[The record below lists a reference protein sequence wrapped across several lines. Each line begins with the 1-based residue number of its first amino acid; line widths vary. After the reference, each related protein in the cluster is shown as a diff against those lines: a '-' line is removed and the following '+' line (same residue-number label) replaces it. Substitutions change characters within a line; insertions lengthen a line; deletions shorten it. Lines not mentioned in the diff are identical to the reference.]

1 MSLTQPESADQS
13 AAAGAWTVLACAG
26 AATLVSLFIDGFE
39 FGVHNNV
46 YHVPYVL
53 GWDRLPAF
61 ADDAFV
67 QSLRYFTSAVWLLL
81 RALCTEDNV
90 QAVFLAAH
98 VATRLATFAALAA
111 LVRQA
116 GITDRAGLAL
126 VLGTLAVTPWMHG
139 ASIVAGHG
147 MLINYFT
154 HSEVAG
160 PFLLFGLHCALQ
172 ARWRL
177 CAVFAALAFLANAF
191 VGLWLL
197 AMLAAWVAWQRRSV
211 RLSQFVV
218 PALLFG
224 LIAAPLLVWV
234 SLAMGSRDAAVDFS
248 FAEYL
253 RLYYPR
259 HFFLDSSSA
268 GRLGLLVACLL
279 AGWSSSHL
287 VPNGRFWRTVLGAS
301 MLLFAVGAVTPYFI
315 DARLL
320 FNLHLMRVD
329 GVVQAVSLLLVACAA
344 ARILADPASLAWQR
358 GALLL
363 AVLMLFIPWRFGM
376 PAIAVLCLAVA
387 WGRGVGARA
396 QLRPWLWLLPLT
408 TAMLAL
414 NWAMRPTPASSLAVL
429 VVAAGLAALWL
440 ARRPLQS
447 VPRLHLAAVLGV
459 TAASLA
465 GSQFEQRHATVL
477 HAMQEQ
483 EDPKDEADWTALA
496 AWLRGHPIAGEVL
509 VPIEAPDRPR
519 DVYLISHNFQLHA
532 RTPVWVDWKQGAAV
546 MWSPQFFHRWA
557 PRYRAARELRTP
569 PQFLQ
574 FAREQG
580 IPYFVPPPYDGP
592 ACPEG
597 AATLHASGRFKL
609 CATQPVMSPTRR
621 P

>member
-1 MSLTQPESADQS
+1 MSLARSLSTVEAPP
-13 AAAGAWTVLACAG
+13 AGPWAVLICVC
-26 AATLVSLFIDGFE
+26 AATLGSLFVDGFQ

-81 RALCTEDNV
+81 RALCTEDKV

-116 GITDRAGLAL
+116 GVTDRVGLAL
-126 VLGTLAVTPWMHG
+126 VLGMLAATPWMHG

-154 HSEVAG
+154 HSEVAW
-160 PFLLFGLHCALQ
+160 PFLLFGLSCALQ

-191 VGLWLL
+191 VGIWLL
-197 AMLAAWVAWQRRSV
+197 AMLAAWVALQRRSL

-218 PALLFG
+218 PALLFV

-234 SLAMGSRDAAVDFS
+234 SMAMGSRDAAVDFS

-259 HFFLDSSSA
+259 HFFLDRSSA
-268 GRLGLLVACLL
+268 GRLGLLFACLL

-287 VPNGRFWRTVLGAS
+287 VPNGGFWRTVLGVS
-301 MLLFAVGAVTPYFI
+301 MLLFVVGAVTPYFI

-344 ARILADPASLAWQR
+344 LRTLADPASLAWQR

-363 AVLMLFIPWRFGM
+363 AVLLLFIPWRFGM
-376 PAIAVLCLAVA
+376 PAIAVLCLAAA
-387 WGRGVGARA
+387 WGRGPCAREPF
-396 QLRPWLWLLPLT
+396 RPWRWLLPLT
-408 TAMLAL
+408 VVMLAL
-414 NWAMRPTPASSLAVL
+414 NWAMRPTPASSLAVVL
-429 VVAAGLAALWL
+429 VVMSLVALWL

-447 VPRLHLAAVLGV
+447 APRLHLAAVLGV

-465 GSQFEQRHATVL
+465 GSQFEQRHATAL

-483 EDPKDEADWTALA
+483 EDPKDEADWMALA
-496 AWLRGHPIAGEVL
+496 AWVRGHPIAGEVL

-557 PRYRAARELRTP
+557 PRYRAARDLRTP

-574 FAREQG
+574 FARDQG
-580 IPYFVPPPYDGP
+580 IPYFVPPPDDGP

-597 AATLHASGRFKL
+597 ATTVHASGRFKL
-609 CATQPVMSPTRR
+609 CATQKPVM
-621 P
+621 